1 MSKLAIVNNAT
12 RAFHKLGF
20 AFKKHSPEILV
31 VAGVVGTVASAVMA
45 CKATT
50 KLDEVLEE
58 HKHKIDTLHEA
69 MEDPENLPEE
79 VTVQDCK
86 KDLTIHYAH
95 AVIDVAKLYA
105 PAVGV
110 GVLSIGAILS
120 GHNVLRKRNM
130 ALAAAYATVDKSFK
144 EYRGRVIERFGK
156 ELDKELKYNIKTQE
170 IEEIVVNED
179 GSETKVKKTVDTI
192 DIVDDLAGISEYA
205 KFFDQSCRGWEKNAE
220 LNMMTLRQVQN
231 WANDKLRRQGY
242 LFLNDVYEALG
253 IDKTTAGQIVGWLYD
268 EEVPNGDN
276 FIDFG
281 IYNVHREAN
290 RKFVN
295 GFEPVILLDFN
306 VDGDIVNK
314 FAQYGRLR

>member
-1 MSKLAIVNNAT
+1 MNKLAIVNNAT

-20 AFKKHSPEILV
+20 AFRKHSPEILV
-31 VAGVVGTVASAVMA
+31 VAGVIGTVASTVMA

-50 KLDEVLEE
+50 KLDDILEE
-58 HKHKIDTLHEA
+58 HKRKIDTLHEA
-69 MEDPENLPEE
+69 MEDPENLPTD
-79 VTVQDCK
+79 VTVEDCK

-95 AVIDVAKLYA
+95 AVVDVAKLYA
-105 PAVGV
+105 PSVGL
-110 GVLSIGAILS
+110 GVLSITAILT

-130 ALAAAYATVDKSFK
+130 ALAAAYTAVDKSFK

-156 ELDKELKYNIKTQE
+156 ELDKELKYNIKK
-170 IEEIVVNED
+170 EEVEEAVVNED
-179 GSETKVKKTVDTI
+179 GSESKIKK
-192 DIVDDLAGISEYA
+192 IVDVVEDTGLEGISEYA

-231 WANDKLRRQGY
+231 WANDKFKRQGY

-253 IDKTTAGQIVGWLYD
+253 IDKTQAGQIVGWIYD
-268 EEVPNGDN
+268 EKVPNGDN

-281 IYNVHREAN
+281 IYNTHRKAN
-290 RKFVN
+290 RDFVN

-306 VDGDIVNK
+306 VDGPIDHL
-314 FAQYGRLR
+314 FAQYARLR

>member
-69 MEDPENLPEE
+69 MEDPENLPAE

-95 AVIDVAKLYA
+95 AVVDVAKLYA

-156 ELDKELKYNIKTQE
+156 ELDKELKYNIKKEE
-170 IEEIVVNED
+170 IEETIVNED
-179 GSETKVKKTVDTI
+179 GSESKIKKTVDVF
-192 DIVDDLAGISEYA
+192 DELAGYSMYC
-205 KFFDQSCRGWEKNAE
+205 KYFDQSCKGWEKNAE
-220 LNMMTLRQVQN
+220 LNMTFLRQVQS

-253 IDKTTAGQIVGWLYD
+253 IDKTQAGCVVGWIYD
-268 EEVPNGDN
+268 EKVPNGDN

-281 IYNVHREAN
+281 IYNGHRSAN
-290 RKFVN
+290 RAFVN
-295 GFEPVILLDFN
+295 GHEPVILLDFN
-306 VDGDIVNK
+306 VDGRIDNL
-314 FAQYGRLR
+314 FAQYARLR

>member
-1 MSKLAIVNNAT
+1 MSRLAIVNNAT

-69 MEDPENLPEE
+69 MEDPENLPAE

-95 AVIDVAKLYA
+95 AVVDVAKLYA

-156 ELDKELKYNIKTQE
+156 ELDKELKYNIKSQE
-170 IEEIVVNED
+170 VEETVVNED
-179 GSETKVKKTVDTI
+179 GSETKVKKTVNV
-192 DIVDDLAGISEYA
+192 VDELADHSMYA
-205 KFFDQSCRGWEKNAE
+205 KFFDQSCKGWEKNAE
-220 LNMMTLRQVQN
+220 LNMMFLRQVQN

-253 IDKTTAGQIVGWLYD
+253 IDKTQAGCVVGWIYD

-290 RKFVN
+290 RAFVN

-306 VDGDIVNK
+306 VDGRIDNL
-314 FAQYGRLR
+314 FAQYARLK